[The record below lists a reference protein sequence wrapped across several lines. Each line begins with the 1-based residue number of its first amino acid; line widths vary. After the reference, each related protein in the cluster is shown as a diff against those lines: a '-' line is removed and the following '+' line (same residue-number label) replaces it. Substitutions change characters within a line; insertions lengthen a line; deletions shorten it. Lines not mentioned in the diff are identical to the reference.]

1 MDTSIPIATMSVKS
15 VNWSSKYFLHFFYS
29 NAFKSK
35 VRMKILHLKNNIY
48 IYIYI
53 YIYIIVRLDN
63 NI

>member
-35 VRMKILHLKNNIY
+35 VRMKILHFKNN
-48 IYIYI
+48 
-53 YIYIIVRLDN
+53 IYIIVRLDN